1 MFVWVSCHWHPVDDC
16 DDYDANDDNDEDS
29 NEIGDTNDD
38 GSNDKLIDQSKL
50 VVTNVCTLS
59 KSIRLWATIG
69 NYQLHSHDHKYF
81 FLLMMPI
88 LY

>member
-1 MFVWVSCHWHPVDDC
+1 MFVWVSCHWHPVDDY

-50 VVTNVCTLS
+50 VLTNVWLYQKAFVSGPQLVIISCIVMIT
-59 KSIRLWATIG
+59 SI
-69 NYQLHSHDHKYF
+69 

>member
-59 KSIRLWATIG
+59 TSSQAPSYASPKLWLT
-69 NYQLHSHDHKYF
+69 HSLTRSLTDGGEV
-81 FLLMMPI
+81 
-88 LY
+88 